1 MLKTALVFSKFA
13 ASLVFTGY
21 SALVSSENDIPL
33 SNS

>member
-13 ASLVFTGY
+13 RPLVFTGY
-21 SALVSSENDIPL
+21 SAFVPSENDIPL